1 MTAVRILP
9 WVGRKMG
16 GYSRES
22 QFNKADHYR
31 EMQEE
36 CMYEHKVLVLPRH
49 HDNEEEDHLHLGA
62 GWTVKTINQ
71 KFLEMGTS
79 QNNTNK
85 NFLLS
90 LHRLRI

>member
-1 MTAVRILP
+1 
-9 WVGRKMG
+9 MG

-22 QFNKADHYR
+22 QFNKADLYR